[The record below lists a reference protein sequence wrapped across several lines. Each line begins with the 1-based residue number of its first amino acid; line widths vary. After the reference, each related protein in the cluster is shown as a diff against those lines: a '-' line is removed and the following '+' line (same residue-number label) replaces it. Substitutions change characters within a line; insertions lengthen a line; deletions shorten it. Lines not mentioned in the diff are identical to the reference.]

1 MVNAA
6 QFLHR
11 LRSQRDLIAG
21 DRAAGTLAPAPDQL
35 ALCGIGVVERSQRQ
49 RPRQRLEQG
58 ARGVLFLQGLGDPLA
73 PSRNATFR
81 SSQDVI
87 VAFCWAYASAPRVL
101 KAGQYGK
108 RTEGKKRG
116 LK

>member
-35 ALCGIGVVERSQRQ
+35 ALCGIGVVERRQRQ
-49 RPRQRLEQG
+49 RPRQRLEPG

-73 PSRNATFR
+73 PARSAHSR
-81 SSQDVI
+81 SSPDVI
-87 VAFCWAYASAPRVL
+87 VSFCWENAAAPREWHLGGAACWGRVWW
-101 KAGQYGK
+101 YV
-108 RTEGKKRG
+108 
-116 LK
+116 